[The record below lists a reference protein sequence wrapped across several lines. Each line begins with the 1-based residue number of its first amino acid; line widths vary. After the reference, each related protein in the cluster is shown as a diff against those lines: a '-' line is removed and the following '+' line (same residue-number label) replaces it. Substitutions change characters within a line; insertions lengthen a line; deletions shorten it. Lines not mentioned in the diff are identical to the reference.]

1 MAYSPEDTLR
11 SYLEK
16 DKRVRSFKRL
26 VSADGKFALPIAD
39 WRAEARLLHSMR
51 QVKNLSAS
59 SANFGRKMITA
70 TVNES
75 GTRSRLTEMLA
86 QASSVSNLFK
96 DYLAALEDYIFVTY
110 PTELAAVFK
119 TAKDRERFVDHYLR
133 PQHKL
138 HFEVQDFIEEISLY
152 ITDIDKSGYS
162 IKAIAEVFT
171 AIFKAEGRVDVG

>member
-1 MAYSPEDTLR
+1 MSPEDALR
-11 SYLEK
+11 TYLEK
-16 DKRVRSFKRL
+16 DSRVKHFKKL
-26 VSADGKFALPIAD
+26 VSSDGKFALPIAD
-39 WRAEARLLHSMR
+39 WRTEARLLHSRR
-51 QVKNLSAS
+51 QVKTLSPTSAS
-59 SANFGRKMITA
+59 FGRKMIAA

-75 GTRSRLTEMLA
+75 ATRSRLTEMLA

-96 DYLAALEDYIFVTY
+96 DYFSALEDYIFVTY
-110 PTELAAVFK
+110 ASSLAAAFK

-133 PQHKL
+133 PQHKM
-138 HFEVQDFIEEISLY
+138 HFEVEDFIDEISLY